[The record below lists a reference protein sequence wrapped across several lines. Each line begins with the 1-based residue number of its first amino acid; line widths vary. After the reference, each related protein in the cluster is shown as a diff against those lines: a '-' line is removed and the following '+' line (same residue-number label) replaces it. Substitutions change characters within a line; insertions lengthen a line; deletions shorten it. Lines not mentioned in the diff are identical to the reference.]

1 MHFFNRKE
9 TTFIVSVLVF
19 IFLVSYVSYLASLR
33 RTRDIERN
41 YDVSNLFAAI
51 VKYKTDFGFYPPST
65 DNGEILACYIENENI
80 DYGKAKR
87 LLIKDK
93 MAHFNFLKENSR
105 VCKWGVDSLNDLA
118 DLNYPAYITLIP
130 KDPKHI
136 EGRRY
141 YYNSDGESFKL
152 YAAYEGKSVE
162 SFNQKIVN
170 KNIACG
176 SAVCNFGKV
185 LE

>member
-1 MHFFNRKE
+1 MHFFSRKE

-33 RTRDIERN
+33 RSRDIERN
-41 YDVSNLFAAI
+41 YDISNLSAAV
-51 VKYKTDFGFYPPST
+51 VKYEADFGFYPPST
-65 DNGEILACYIENENI
+65 DNGEILACYIKDKNI

-105 VCKWGVDSLNDLA
+105 VCDWGADSLNDLA

-130 KDPKHI
+130 KDPKHDK
-136 EGRRY
+136 GRRY
-141 YYNSDGESFKL
+141 FYKSDGNTFEL
-152 YAAYEGKSVE
+152 YASYEGKSVE
-162 SFNQKIVN
+162 SFNQKIVS
-170 KNIACG
+170 KNIVCG

-185 LE
+185 FE